1 MLVNKD
7 QENAHSIQVIFH
19 DDKAGAD
26 SFFTG
31 PVNLISFGSE
41 QYQWHPDDRDR
52 GGQAD
57 PDGPAA
63 RSTISAVA
71 DTKFTLPKASV
82 TVIRGHIAA
91 KSVASPKRA
100 R

>member
-7 QENAHSIQVIFH
+7 QENAHSIRIAFH
-19 DDKAGAD
+19 DDEAGVD

-41 QYQWHPDDRDR
+41 QYQWHPDDK
-52 GGQAD
+52 GGKAD
-57 PDGPAA
+57 PDGPAV
-63 RSTISAVA
+63 RSTVAAAA
-71 DTKFTLPKASV
+71 DTEFTLPKASV
-82 TVIRGHIAA
+82 TVIRGKVGARPVAPA
-91 KSVASPKRA
+91 KRT